1 MEDSVDHVPGAALA
15 GPLLFI
21 SAKCLASTCHCAL
34 VMSHGY
40 MEDFAISWGLRTVS
54 KSLRVASEQ
63 RQYLVDIRMTKELG
77 DNTINER

>member
-1 MEDSVDHVPGAALA
+1 
-15 GPLLFI
+15 
-21 SAKCLASTCHCAL
+21 
-34 VMSHGY
+34 MSHGY